1 MSDEFCPECG
11 AKITGNTGFCS
22 ECGAVTTSLQNSI
35 DEAEKAKIEAEKIR
49 EEQRKQKNEE
59 LKQNII
65 KNKKWII
72 IGLIIII
79 AIPLII
85 MSLPEDTSNKI
96 YDGGAYT
103 VEYPYNYNIREDN
116 EITNDNTLISTFVGR
131 DDGGFFYIESC
142 DSKLSAK
149 ETADQISHF
158 ELNNGEMRHLT
169 DGGTTEVDGCK
180 AYIVIDEIQDWTS
193 VLFKKDGKIYN
204 IRFKDESQ
212 EQEFMDSILNSF
224 KFKYVCFKQSYTYFI
239 KLFIT

>member
-1 MSDEFCPECG
+1 MSDEYCPECG

-49 EEQRKQKNEE
+49 EEQRRQKNEE
-59 LKQNII
+59 FEQKIR

-79 AIPLII
+79 AIPLIM

-103 VEYPYNYNIREDN
+103 VEYPYNYNIRENN
-116 EITNDNTLISTFVGR
+116 EITNDNTLISTFESR
-131 DDGGFFYIESC
+131 NKSGFFYIESC
-142 DSKLSAK
+142 DSELSAN
-149 ETADQISHF
+149 ETAENISHF
-158 ELNNGEMRHLT
+158 KLNSGQMRHLT
-169 DGGTTEVDGCK
+169 DGGTTNVNGCE
-180 AYIVIDEIQDWTS
+180 AYVVIDEIQNWTS

-204 IRFKDESQ
+204 IRFKGESQ
-212 EQEFMDSILNSF
+212 KQDVKDIILNSF
-224 KFKYVCFKQSYTYFI
+224 KFK
-239 KLFIT
+239 